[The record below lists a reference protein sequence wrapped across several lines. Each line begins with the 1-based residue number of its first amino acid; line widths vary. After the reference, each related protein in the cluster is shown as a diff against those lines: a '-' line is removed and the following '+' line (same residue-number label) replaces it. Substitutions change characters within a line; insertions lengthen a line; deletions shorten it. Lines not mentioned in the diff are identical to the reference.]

1 MYAHRVEAIVADNG
15 TVILKGL
22 PFEAG
27 VTVEILVLP
36 SARRLS
42 DDQRYPLRG
51 TPLRYENP
59 TAPIAEE
66 DWEALR

>member
-1 MYAHRVEAIVADNG
+1 MHAHRMEAIVADNG

-27 VTVEILVLP
+27 ATVEILVLP
-36 SARRLS
+36 SVRRLS
-42 DDQRYPLRG
+42 GDQRYPLRG